1 MTTAAATPPDLRGK
15 TVIVVGLA
23 LTGIAV
29 ARFCARR
36 GARVIVTD
44 GKPADKLGPQMAQL
58 AGVPVTWQ
66 LGGHDLASFTSADLI
81 VMSPGVPTLPEMT
94 AARAAGVE
102 VIAEI
107 ELAYRFLDPG
117 AQLIAITGTNGKSTT
132 TALTGALCAASGR
145 PTFCGGNLGN
155 MPMIDAVDHP
165 ANAPGGLIVV
175 EVAAF
180 MLENCASFRGH
191 AGVLTNVTEDHLD
204 RFATMAR
211 YAEMKGRIWD
221 FQRPDD
227 LAIANAADAW
237 TMIETRGIPS
247 RLFTFD
253 SRPGAT
259 AVRGAFVSADR
270 RHLVL
275 RGVAPGAATG
285 TATGATIVDD
295 ELYPVDDLVIVGN
308 HNLENAMAAY
318 LATRGLGL
326 PVDAI
331 RAGARAY
338 RPLPHRMEL
347 VGDRANVWFYDDSK
361 GTNVASVAASVRGF
375 PRPLVLI
382 AGGVD
387 KGGSYEPML
396 AALDGVCKGLVLI
409 GAAAPLIRAAAADHR
424 IDASGAPI
432 TYPVLDATDMHDA
445 VRRATEL
452 CIPGDAVVLSPAC
465 ASYDM
470 FQNFGHRGRVF
481 RDAVSAIG
489 AQRLDR

>member
-1 MTTAAATPPDLRGK
+1 MTAPLRPPLAGK
-15 TVIVVGLA
+15 TVVVVGLA
-23 LTGIAV
+23 QTGVAV

-36 GARVIVTD
+36 GARVIAND
-44 GKPADKLGPQMAQL
+44 GKPAAQL
-58 AGVPVTWQ
+58 AGPIAQLDGTAVELQ
-66 LGGHDLASFTSADLI
+66 LGGHDLETFTTADLV
-81 VMSPGVPTLPEMT
+81 VMSPGVPTLPAMV

-117 AQLIAITGTNGKSTT
+117 ATLVAITGTNGKSTT
-132 TALTGALCAASGR
+132 TALTGALCEASGR

-155 MPMIDAVDHP
+155 MPLIDAVDHP
-165 ANAPGGLIVV
+165 ANRPGGLIVA

-180 MLENCASFRGH
+180 MLENCKDFRPRV
-191 AGVLTNVTEDHLD
+191 GVLTNITEDHLD
-204 RFATMAR
+204 RFGTMAR
-211 YAEMKGRIWD
+211 YAEMKRRIWD
-221 FQRPDD
+221 RQTASD
-227 LAIANAADAW
+227 LAIGNAADPW
-237 TMIETRGIPS
+237 TMQQTAGIAS
-247 RLFTFD
+247 QLVTFD

-259 AVRGAFVSADR
+259 TSRGAVISPDR
-270 RHLVL
+270 RALVL
-275 RGVAPGAATG
+275 RGVPGPD
-285 TATGATIVDD
+285 GASGGD
-295 ELYPVDDLVIVGN
+295 EHYPVDDLVIVGN
-308 HNLENAMAAY
+308 HNLENAMCAY
-318 LATRGLGL
+318 LAARGIGL
-326 PVDAI
+326 PIDAI

-347 VGDRANVWFYDDSK
+347 VGDKADVYYYDDSK

-396 AALDGVCKGLVLI
+396 DALDGVCKGLVLI
-409 GAAAPLIRAAAADHR
+409 GQAAPLIRAAAASHR
-424 IDASGAPI
+424 IAATGLAI
-432 TYPVLDATDMHDA
+432 AYPVIDATDMHDA

-452 CIPGDAVVLSPAC
+452 CAPGDAVVLSPAC

-481 RDAVSAIG
+481 RDAVTAVG
-489 AQRLDR
+489 ATRLDR

>member
-1 MTTAAATPPDLRGK
+1 MDLQGK
-15 TVIVVGLA
+15 KVVVVGLA
-23 LTGIAV
+23 LTGVAV
-29 ARFCARR
+29 AKFCAKR
-36 GARVIVTD
+36 GARVTVTD
-44 GKPADKLGPQMAQL
+44 GKPADKLADQMKL
-58 AGVPVTWQ
+58 LDGVPVTWQ
-66 LGGHDLASFTSADLI
+66 LGGHDLATFTSADLV

-94 AARAAGVE
+94 AARTAGVE

-117 AQLIAITGTNGKSTT
+117 ATLIAITGTNGKSTT
-132 TALTGALCAASGR
+132 TALTGKLCELSGR

-155 MPMIDAVDHP
+155 MPLIDAVDHP
-165 ANAPGGLIVV
+165 ANVPGGWIVA

-180 MLENCASFRGH
+180 MLENCTTFRAN

-204 RFATMAR
+204 RFGTMER

-221 FQRPDD
+221 WQASGDV
-227 LAIANAADAW
+227 AIANAADAW
-237 TMIETRGIPS
+237 TMQETAGIRS
-247 RLFTFD
+247 QLFTFD
-253 SRPGAT
+253 SRKGAT
-259 AVRGAFVSADR
+259 AERGAFLDGKDI
-270 RHLVL
+270 VL
-275 RGVAPGAATG
+275 RLP
-285 TATGATIVDD
+285 D
-295 ELYPVDDLVIVGN
+295 EERYPMDDLVIVGN
-308 HNLENAMAAY
+308 HNMENAMCAY
-318 LATRGLGL
+318 LATRTLGL
-326 PVDAI
+326 PPDAI

-347 VGDRANVWFYDDSK
+347 VGDKQNVYYYDDSK

-396 AALDGVCKGLVLI
+396 EALDGVCKGIVLI
-409 GAAAPLIRAAAADHR
+409 GKAAPLIRDAARAH
-424 IDASGAPI
+424 GA
-432 TYPVLDATDMHDA
+432 TYPVVDATDMHDA

-452 CIPGDAVVLSPAC
+452 CTSGDAVVLSPAC

-481 RDAVSAIG
+481 REAVSAVG
-489 AQRLDR
+489 AKRLDV